1 MHSFGSPQTTPCE
14 DIPTPTQQPPFCCSS
29 NTWIFYAISHKVE
42 ELELVPFFISQPFEL
57 PRSLFSCESLEV
69 LTLNGKILLNC
80 PPSVHLPNLEGL
92 FLTEIK
98 YANDETVR
106 RLLAGCP
113 ELVRLGISRKEVDN
127 LMTFNNC
134 HPTLE
139 GFTMDN
145 RGEDPRFK
153 LEINAPSL
161 QCLVLFDRIC
171 QDYLVYNSTNLVK
184 VVIDLFD
191 ENYGYRV
198 YKLLR
203 AISNVQTLA
212 LSLQLVPSYILTYRV
227 IVLVLSVEI
236 YKLNREGN
244 IKDKRRG

>member
-1 MHSFGSPQTTPCE
+1 MS
-14 DIPTPTQQPPFCCSS
+14 
-29 NTWIFYAISHKVE
+29 W
-42 ELELVPFFISQPFEL
+42 

-92 FLTEIK
+92 FLAEIK

-127 LMTFNNC
+127 LMTFNIC

-161 QCLVLFDRIC
+161 QCR
-171 QDYLVYNSTNLVK
+171 
-184 VVIDLFD
+184 
-191 ENYGYRV
+191 
-198 YKLLR
+198 
-203 AISNVQTLA
+203 
-212 LSLQLVPSYILTYRV
+212 
-227 IVLVLSVEI
+227 
-236 YKLNREGN
+236 N
-244 IKDKRRG
+244 I